1 MHDVGRDGLPGRGAV
16 AARMRSLARLL
27 AVVAVGLATATAGAA
42 PALAHGGE
50 QGLVVEPAAA
60 PAGSPVSV
68 RGDLPTTSSVDL
80 VLVGP
85 HAERLVLASVADP
98 ADGHF
103 ETVVTLPPAAAP
115 GSWQL
120 QALAGGSPLAEQD
133 VGILPAAGAAGE
145 DTRSDR
151 AEPVAAP
158 VAAPAAASSSGI
170 RPDATA
176 LRAPVGVRPAESR
189 EWAWPAVGA
198 AVVAGAAALAL
209 IVAARRRRAE
219 PV

>member
-1 MHDVGRDGLPGRGAV
+1 
-16 AARMRSLARLL
+16 MRSLARLL

-50 QGLVVEPAAA
+50 EGLVVEPAAA
-60 PAGSPVSV
+60 AAGSTVSV
-68 RGDLPTTSSVDL
+68 RGDLPTTSPVEL
-80 VLVGP
+80 VLVGS

-115 GSWQL
+115 GTWRL
-120 QALAGGSPLAEQD
+120 QALVGGAPLAEHE
-133 VGILPAAGAAGE
+133 VGILAAAAPAE
-145 DTRSDR
+145 DGRDDR

-158 VAAPAAASSSGI
+158 VAAPAAASSGAI
-170 RPDATA
+170 RPDAAA
-176 LRAPVGVRPAESR
+176 LQAPVADRPSQSRRWALSALGV
-189 EWAWPAVGA
+189 
-198 AVVAGAAALAL
+198 AVVAGAVALG
-209 IVAARRRRAE
+209 VTSTVRRRRAA